1 MICNQYIEGNF
12 ILELPHLYLN
22 MKTAQAVNRLLYQ
35 DFNYLDEGEY
45 FYISKKSLKEDLK
58 NQNRWFFDR
67 WDLTNGDRRITQ
79 SNRGVAI
86 TYKSD
91 MKEVNNQL
99 KNNRHVYLYRLSM
112 KQLTRITF
120 LSELTGN
127 SLSYYINDLFLKN
140 EIRLIKVYTRK
151 HEYLRKRTHRC
162 DQI

>member
-1 MICNQYIEGNF
+1 MICNQYLEGNF

-35 DFNYLDEGEY
+35 DFDYLDEGEY
-45 FYISKKSLKEDLK
+45 FYKSRKSLKEDLK
-58 NQNRWFFDR
+58 NQNRWFFDQ
-67 WDLTNGDRRITQ
+67 WDLTNGNNEITQ
-79 SNRGVAI
+79 SNKGVAI

-91 MKEVNNQL
+91 MKEVNHKL
-99 KNNRHVYLYRLSM
+99 KNNIYVYLYRLSM

-151 HEYLRKRTHRC
+151 HKYLRKRTYRC
-162 DQI
+162 ELI